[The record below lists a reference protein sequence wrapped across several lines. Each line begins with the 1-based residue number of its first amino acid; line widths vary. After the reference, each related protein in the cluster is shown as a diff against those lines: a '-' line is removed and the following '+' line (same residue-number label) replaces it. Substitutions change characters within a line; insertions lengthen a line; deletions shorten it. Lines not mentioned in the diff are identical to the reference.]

1 MKKYAIYTVCE
12 ISEDM
17 DFGCEERPAD
27 VQRMAVVTLTD
38 PKGASLQV
46 KQPDDMLYERE
57 IEEGDSVYFDLD
69 GQLQKFHIIEEIENN
84 LRGMA
89 DENLCIGCM
98 RCLRICPVNTR
109 EVNAAAVAAKAEEL
123 SPICAL
129 RKENELFL

>member
-57 IEEGDSVYFDLD
+57 IEVVTACIL
-69 GQLQKFHIIEEIENN
+69 IW
-84 LRGMA
+84 MA
-89 DENLCIGCM
+89 NCKNSTL
-98 RCLRICPVNTR
+98 
-109 EVNAAAVAAKAEEL
+109 
-123 SPICAL
+123 
-129 RKENELFL
+129 

>member
-46 KQPDDMLYERE
+46 KQPDDILYERE

-89 DENLCIGCM
+89 WITG
-98 RCLRICPVNTR
+98 RSAKTAVTR
-109 EVNAAAVAAKAEEL
+109 K
-123 SPICAL
+123 
-129 RKENELFL
+129 